1 MPLGAISKIKPKSPG
16 VEPDELSKEIEMN
29 IDLNAGRPKMLLF
42 GCALIILLSLTARG
56 NAKTWNVGPSRTYK
70 TPCAVSTLVANGD
83 TVSID
88 YSASSGPGVGYYDD
102 TCQWNA
108 SSLTLIGALKSNGAR
123 PVLNA
128 AGLTDTSTTGHIAD
142 RQGIWVFTG
151 SNVTVE
157 NMEFEN
163 AAVNNADGANGAGI
177 RSSGVNLTVL
187 NSYFHNN
194 QDGILESNISGSNI
208 VIKNSEFYQNGVSD
222 PSLTN
227 GYGYTHNLY
236 IGHCASLTFEYNYTH
251 ASYVG
256 HLLKTRAAVN
266 YILYNKITQE
276 NGTSSYEIDIPN
288 GGTSYVIGN
297 EVEKGANAGNPALLS
312 YFEEGA
318 NADNPGQD
326 LYVQNNTFVNQFGS
340 GTFAV
345 DDSTSVAALLANN
358 IWYGAG
364 TVTNQSGATQTT
376 NYSVSNDPSMFVAFT
391 TYNYNLSSTAGS
403 PPVNSGA
410 TPGSSTEG
418 YSLNPNYQYVQSTNS
433 AGGYAECSQPRTTVS
448 TIDIGA
454 YEYGGGGTVT
464 CPAGE

>member
-1 MPLGAISKIKPKSPG
+1 M
-16 VEPDELSKEIEMN
+16 SKEKEMN
-29 IDLNAGRPKMLLF
+29 INLNAGRQKALLY
-42 GCALIILLSLTARG
+42 GCALIVLLSLTATA
-56 NAKTWNVGPSRTYK
+56 NATTWNVGPTRTYK

-102 TCQWNA
+102 TCAWSA
-108 SSLTLIGALKSNGAR
+108 SNLSLIGVLKSNGAR

-151 SNVTVE
+151 SNVTVK
-157 NMEFEN
+157 NLEFEN

-194 QDGILESNISGSNI
+194 QDGLLESNIAGSNI
-208 VIKNSEFYQNGVSD
+208 VIENSEFYQNGVSN

-227 GYGYTHNLY
+227 GYGFTHNLY

-251 ASYVG
+251 ASNVG

-266 YILYNKITQE
+266 TILYNKITQE
-276 NGTSSYEIDIPN
+276 NGTSSYDIDIPN

-297 EVEKGANAGNPALLS
+297 EVEKGPNAGNPALLS

-326 LYVQNNTFVNQFGS
+326 LYVQNNTFVNQLGS
-340 GTFAV
+340 GTFV
-345 DDSTSVAALLANN
+345 IDDSTSVAALLENN
-358 IWYGAG
+358 IWYGTG

-376 NYSVSNDPSMFVAFT
+376 NDSVSSNPSMFVGFT

-403 PPVNSGA
+403 PPVNSGT

-418 YSLNPNYQYVQSTNS
+418 YSLNPNDQYVQGTNS
-433 AGGYAECSQPRTTVS
+433 AGGNAECSQPRTTVN

>member
-1 MPLGAISKIKPKSPG
+1 
-16 VEPDELSKEIEMN
+16 MN
-29 IDLNAGRPKMLLF
+29 MNLNAGRQKTLLYV
-42 GCALIILLSLTARG
+42 CALVVLLSLTAG
-56 NAKTWNVGPSRTYK
+56 ANATTWNVGPTRTYK

-88 YSASSGPGVGYYDD
+88 YSASTGPGVGYYDD
-102 TCQWNA
+102 SCAWSA
-108 SSLTLIGALKSNGAR
+108 SNLSLIGVLKSNGAR

-128 AGLTDTSTTGHIAD
+128 AGLTDTSTTGHIAN

-151 SNVTVE
+151 SNVTVK

-187 NSYFHNN
+187 HSYFHNN

-208 VIKNSEFYQNGVSD
+208 VIQNSEFYQNGVSN
-222 PSLTN
+222 PALTN
-227 GYGYTHNLY
+227 GYGFTHNLY

-266 YILYNKITQE
+266 YVLYNKITQE
-276 NGTSSYEIDIPN
+276 TGTSSYDINIPN

-297 EVEKGANAGNPALLS
+297 EVEKGPNAGNSVLLS
-312 YFEEGA
+312 YLEEGV
-318 NADNPGQD
+318 NASNPGQD
-326 LYVQNNTFVNQFGS
+326 LYVQNNTFVNQLGS
-340 GTFAV
+340 GTFVV
-345 DDSTSVAALLANN
+345 DDSTSVGALLANN
-358 IWYGAG
+358 IWYGTG
-364 TVTNQSGATQTT
+364 TVTNQGSATQTT
-376 NYSVSNDPSMFVAFT
+376 NDSVSSNPSMFVNFAG
-391 TYNYNLSSTAGS
+391 YNYNLSSTAGS
-403 PPVNSGA
+403 PPVNSGT
-410 TPGSSTEG
+410 TPGSSTGG
-418 YSLNPNYQYVQSTNS
+418 YSLNPNYQYVQSTNG
-433 AGGYAECSQPRTTVS
+433 AGGNLECSQPRTTVS

-464 CPAGE
+464 CP

>member
-1 MPLGAISKIKPKSPG
+1 MTAN
-16 VEPDELSKEIEMN
+16 LSAER
-29 IDLNAGRPKMLLF
+29 LRALLCV
-42 GCALIILLSLTARG
+42 CALIALVSLTARA
-56 NAKTWNVGPSRTYK
+56 NATTWNVGPTRTYK

-88 YSASSGPGVGYYDD
+88 YSASTGPGVGYYDD
-102 TCQWNA
+102 TCVWTANNL
-108 SSLTLIGALKSNGAR
+108 SLIGVLKSNGAR

-151 SNVTVE
+151 SNKTVK

-163 AAVNNADGANGAGI
+163 AAVSNADGANGAGI
-177 RSSGVNLTVL
+177 RSSGVSLTVL

-194 QDGILESNISGSNI
+194 QDGLLESNIAGSNI
-208 VIKNSEFYQNGVSD
+208 VIENSEFYQNGVSN
-222 PSLTN
+222 PKLTN
-227 GYGYTHNLY
+227 GYGFTHNLY

-251 ASYVG
+251 ASNVG

-276 NGTSSYEIDIPN
+276 TGTSSYEIDIPN

-297 EVEKGANAGNPALLS
+297 EIEQGANAGNSTLLS

-318 NADNPGQD
+318 NANNPGQD
-326 LYVQNNTFVNQFGS
+326 LYVENNTFVNQYGS

-345 DDSTSVAALLANN
+345 DDSTSVGALLENN

-376 NYSVSNDPSMFVAFT
+376 NDAVSSDPSMFVNFT
-391 TYNYNLSSTAGS
+391 SYNYNLSSTAGS
-403 PPVNSGA
+403 PPVNSGT

-418 YSLNPNYQYVQSTNS
+418 YSLNPNDQYVQSTNS
-433 AGGYAECSQPRTTVS
+433 AGGNAECSQPRTTVNI
-448 TIDIGA
+448 IDIGA

>member
-1 MPLGAISKIKPKSPG
+1 
-16 VEPDELSKEIEMN
+16 MN
-29 IDLNAGRPKMLLF
+29 VNLNAGREKTLLYV
-42 GCALIILLSLTARG
+42 CALIVLLSLTAG
-56 NAKTWNVGPSRTYK
+56 ANATTWYVGPTRTYT

-83 TVSID
+83 TVYID
-88 YSASSGPGVGYYDD
+88 YSPSTGPGVGYYDD

-108 SSLTLIGALKSNGAR
+108 SNLSLIGVLNSNGAR

-128 AGLTDTSTTGHIAD
+128 AGLTDTSSTGHISGYK
-142 RQGIWVFTG
+142 GIWVTAG
-151 SNVTVE
+151 NDITVE

-163 AAVNNADGANGAGI
+163 AAINNTHGANGAGI
-177 RSSGVNLTVL
+177 RSQGVNLTVI

-194 QDGILESNISGSNI
+194 QDGLLESNIATSNI

-222 PSLTN
+222 SKLRN
-227 GYGYTHNLY
+227 GYGFTHNLY

-251 ASYVG
+251 AANVG

-276 NGTSSYEIDIPN
+276 TGTSSLEIDIPN
-288 GGTSYVIGN
+288 GGTSYVVGN
-297 EVEKGANAGNPALLS
+297 EVQEGPNAGNSNLLS
-312 YFEEGA
+312 YLEEGV
-318 NADNPGQD
+318 NASNPGQD
-326 LYVQNNTFVNQFGS
+326 LYVENNTFVNQYGS

-345 DDSTSVAALLANN
+345 DDSTSVGALLENN

-364 TVTNQSGATQTT
+364 TITNQASATQIT
-376 NYSVSNDPSMFVAFT
+376 NQAVSSNPSMFVDLT
-391 TYNYNLSSTAGS
+391 HYNYNLSSTAGS
-403 PPVNSGA
+403 PPVNSGTA
-410 TPGSSTEG
+410 PGSSTEG
-418 YSLNPNYQYVQSTNS
+418 YSLNPTYQYVQSTNT
-433 AGGYAECSQPRTTVS
+433 AGGNAECSQPRTTVT